1 MQLYINVICGK
12 RIRRSKQ
19 IQSKMNILMNII
31 ITNDV
36 LLWNRDV
43 DRKTKRIITHTKAY
57 RPTLPHNHKK
67 RIPINLVLVMVF
79 IAVVVMTIPRV
90 DSSCF
95 IDTGNAPKMTYNYT
109 MSSVLVS
116 IALQKVVI
124 GKEIIGIDTIQI
136 NHIT

>member
-1 MQLYINVICGK
+1 
-12 RIRRSKQ
+12 
-19 IQSKMNILMNII
+19 
-31 ITNDV
+31 
-36 LLWNRDV
+36 
-43 DRKTKRIITHTKAY
+43 
-57 RPTLPHNHKK
+57 
-67 RIPINLVLVMVF
+67 MVF

-124 GKEIIGIDTIQI
+124 GKEIIGIHIIQI
-136 NHIT
+136 NHHIVESTIYFIYYFHCMF

>member
-1 MQLYINVICGK
+1 
-12 RIRRSKQ
+12 
-19 IQSKMNILMNII
+19 
-31 ITNDV
+31 
-36 LLWNRDV
+36 
-43 DRKTKRIITHTKAY
+43 
-57 RPTLPHNHKK
+57 
-67 RIPINLVLVMVF
+67 MVF

-136 NHIT
+136 NLIHRMGV

>member
-1 MQLYINVICGK
+1 
-12 RIRRSKQ
+12 
-19 IQSKMNILMNII
+19 
-31 ITNDV
+31 
-36 LLWNRDV
+36 
-43 DRKTKRIITHTKAY
+43 
-57 RPTLPHNHKK
+57 
-67 RIPINLVLVMVF
+67 MVF
-79 IAVVVMTIPRV
+79 IAVVVMTMPRV

-95 IDTGNAPKMTYNYT
+95 INSSNAPKMTYNYT